1 MNVIAILVGLGIIV
15 AAVLVI
21 ATKMGKLSD
30 RDGDSIPDVVEDAVE
45 DVKETVE
52 EVKEEI
58 AEIKKKATR
67 KKPGRKPKAKGGSTS
82 TGGSKSHYKGTRKAK
97 K

>member
-1 MNVIAILVGLGIIV
+1 MNVIAILVGLGIII

-21 ATKMGKLSD
+21 ATKMG
-30 RDGDSIPDVVEDAVE
+30 RDSIPDVVEDAVE
-45 DVKETVE
+45 DVKDAVE
-52 EVKEEI
+52 DVKEEI